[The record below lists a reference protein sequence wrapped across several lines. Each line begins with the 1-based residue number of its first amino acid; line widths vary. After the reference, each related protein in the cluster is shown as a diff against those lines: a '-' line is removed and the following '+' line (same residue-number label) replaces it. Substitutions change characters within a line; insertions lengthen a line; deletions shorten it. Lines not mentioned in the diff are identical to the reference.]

1 MLYWHLRF
9 SLYFV
14 CFVQKNA
21 AGSYA
26 AGDGWEASGGPL
38 APGRL

>member
-21 AGSYA
+21 AGSHA